1 MQIKN
6 KVNDV
11 DILYKTDSDLLIEE
25 TNSNLQGDGISEN
38 QKDIKN
44 I

>member
-11 DILYKTDSDLLIEE
+11 DILYKVDFDLLIEE
-25 TNSNLQGDGISEN
+25 TNSNL
-38 QKDIKN
+38 
-44 I
+44 

>member
-11 DILYKTDSDLLIEE
+11 DILYKADSDLLIEE
-25 TNSNLQGDGISEN
+25 TNSNL
-38 QKDIKN
+38 
-44 I
+44 